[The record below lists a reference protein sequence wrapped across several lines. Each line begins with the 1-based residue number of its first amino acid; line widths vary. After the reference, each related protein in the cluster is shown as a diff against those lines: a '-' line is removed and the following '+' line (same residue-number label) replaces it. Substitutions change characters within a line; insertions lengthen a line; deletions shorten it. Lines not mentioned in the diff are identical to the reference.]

1 MIYHKEKQAELSH
14 EDDLQKELS
23 RITKILAERNDR
35 GDALLLGLEP
45 FSFIYRFLKR
55 FDMRYGGKTGRALF
69 VLSGGNSDDEQIL
82 MEESSHFC
90 ELLKTQLRRSDI
102 ILQSKPNQFFLLL
115 PELSEVDGIRVIERI
130 LSVWNESE
138 HAAGIHIDY
147 TIQYDVY
154 ETPRYHTKE
163 SDTQSE
169 DPS

>member
-1 MIYHKEKQAELSH
+1 
-14 EDDLQKELS
+14 
-23 RITKILAERNDR
+23 
-35 GDALLLGLEP
+35 
-45 FSFIYRFLKR
+45 
-55 FDMRYGGKTGRALF
+55 
-69 VLSGGNSDDEQIL
+69 

-115 PELSEVDGIRVIERI
+115 PELSEVDGVRVIERI